1 MRTIVA
7 RLCMSEDGIVD
18 HPERWLPGP
27 HRSAVIDDL
36 VTGSETVLLGRTTFE
51 RYAASTAGLDH
62 IRKLVISSRPVD
74 AGPNTEVLQG
84 DPRRVLA
91 ALKHVPG
98 PDLHVVGSLT
108 LMRSLLRW
116 RLIDEVALRIH
127 PVAAGRGAL
136 LDRRALRL
144 ISMWAGDSGVLE
156 ARYRML
162 YAGTATSSRSAESA
176 GRWGGTRIRDRVA
189 NTARPAIRTHA

>member
-18 HPERWLPGP
+18 QPERWLPQPAHG
-27 HRSAVIDDL
+27 AVIDQL
-36 VTGSETVLLGRTTFE
+36 VTGSETVLLGRKTFE
-51 RYAASTAGLDH
+51 QYAAAGLE
-62 IRKLVISSRPVD
+62 RSRTLVVSSQPVNARPD
-74 AGPNTEVLQG
+74 TEVLQG

-91 ALKHVPG
+91 ALKRVPG
-98 PDLHVVGSLT
+98 SDLHVVGSLT
-108 LMRSLLRW
+108 LIRSLLRW

-127 PVAAGRGAL
+127 PVAAGRGAF

-162 YAGTATSSRSAESA
+162 YAGTASSSRPADSV

-189 NTARPAIRTHA
+189 NNPRTAIRTHA

>member
-18 HPERWLPGP
+18 QPERWLPQP
-27 HRSAVIDDL
+27 AHSAVVDQL
-36 VTGSETVLLGRTTFE
+36 VTGSETILLGRKTFE
-51 RYAASTAGLDH
+51 QYAATGLEH
-62 IRKLVISSRPVD
+62 TRTLVVSSQPVNARPD
-74 AGPNTEVLQG
+74 TEVLQG

-91 ALKHVPG
+91 ALKRVPG
-98 PDLHVVGSLT
+98 SDLHVIGSLT
-108 LMRSLLRW
+108 LIRSLLRW
-116 RLIDEVALRIH
+116 RLIDEVALRIY
-127 PVAAGRGAL
+127 PVAAGRGAF

-162 YAGTATSSRSAESA
+162 YAGTASSSMSADSA

-189 NTARPAIRTHA
+189 NNPRTAIRTHA

>member
-18 HPERWLPGP
+18 QPERWLPQP
-27 HRSAVIDDL
+27 AHAAVIDQL
-36 VTGSETVLLGRTTFE
+36 VTGSETVLLGRKTFE
-51 RYAASTAGLDH
+51 QYAGTGLEH
-62 IRKLVISSRPVD
+62 VRTLVVSSQPVIAQPD
-74 AGPNTEVLQG
+74 TEVLHG

-91 ALKHVPG
+91 ALKRVPG
-98 PDLHVVGSLT
+98 SDLHVVGSLT
-108 LMRSLLRW
+108 LIRSLLRW
-116 RLIDEVALRIH
+116 RLIDEVALRIY
-127 PVAAGRGAL
+127 PVAAGRGAF
-136 LDRRALRL
+136 LDRRTLRL

-162 YAGTATSSRSAESA
+162 YAGTASSSMSDSA

-189 NTARPAIRTHA
+189 SNPRTAIRTHA

>member
-18 HPERWLPGP
+18 QPERWLPQAAHG
-27 HRSAVIDDL
+27 AVIDQL
-36 VTGSETVLLGRTTFE
+36 VTGSETVLLGRKTFE
-51 RYAASTAGLDH
+51 QYAATGLELS
-62 IRKLVISSRPVD
+62 RTLVVSSQPVSARPD
-74 AGPNTEVLQG
+74 TEVLQG
-84 DPRRVLA
+84 DPRRVLS
-91 ALKHVPG
+91 ALKRLPG
-98 PDLHVVGSLT
+98 SDLHVVGSLT
-108 LMRSLLRW
+108 LIRSLLRW

-127 PVAAGRGAL
+127 PVAAGRGAF

-162 YAGTATSSRSAESA
+162 YAGTASSSRLADSA

-189 NTARPAIRTHA
+189 SNPRTAIRTHA

>member
-18 HPERWLPGP
+18 QPERWLPRPAHG
-27 HRSAVIDDL
+27 AVIDQL
-36 VTGSETVLLGRTTFE
+36 VTGSETVLLGRKTFE
-51 RYAASTAGLDH
+51 QYAATGLEH
-62 IRKLVISSRPVD
+62 SRILVVSSQPVSARPD
-74 AGPNTEVLQG
+74 TEVLQG

-91 ALKHVPG
+91 ALKRLPG
-98 PDLHVVGSLT
+98 SDLHVVGSLT
-108 LMRSLLRW
+108 LIRSLLRW

-127 PVAAGRGAL
+127 PVAAGRGAF

-162 YAGTATSSRSAESA
+162 YAGTASSSRLADSA

-189 NTARPAIRTHA
+189 SNPRIAIRTHA